1 MQHTIRFLWLPA
13 LLISACSDM
22 TPSDLAANQPVYTG
36 FPSIEPHQIL
46 PVENDRLYNQ
56 EAPIPPQC
64 YTRTEASHNPCFV
77 CHQVYPRGKSADY
90 RMNKLDDG
98 ALQGNY
104 LFSDVGVNNHW
115 QNLFVDRRDYV
126 AAISDQTID
135 RYVNEDNYTALAPRL
150 KANNWQGYTPDLQN
164 FHLAD
169 GAFDQDGIALDNS
182 HWVAFNYKPF
192 PSTFWPTNGSFG
204 DVAIRLDTP
213 FRERQG
219 QYNIDIYRLNLA
231 LVEITIKDLPS
242 ISVLPF
248 DESRYQIDING
259 DGRFNAAE
267 TRLRAQEHYFG
278 DASQVVVTPQQY
290 PTGTEFLHSVR
301 YLGIDQDDQIV
312 APPRMKELRHMRK
325 IKTLSDAE
333 LDNRYRRERKEK
345 VDEDLPYF
353 IHHGDAGMENGM
365 GWMISA
371 FVEDASGELRP
382 QTHEENM
389 ACMGCHSAIGS
400 TIDQTFSIGRKVT
413 GPEGWGYINLQGMP
427 DAPTVSHA
435 EPEILAYFKRVGGG
449 DEFRQNTEML
459 ARWFD
464 DKGQVK
470 TGAVLAAD
478 VYQLITPSAERA
490 RQLNKAYTHI
500 VRTQSYRLGRDATW
514 VPAKNIHQAIDEGTR
529 PLDPKHQA
537 LGWDLRLDWQSSSNA
552 AQVAAE

>member
-1 MQHTIRFLWLPA
+1 MQRPLCFLWLPA
-13 LLISACSDM
+13 LFLSACSDV
-22 TPSDLAANQPVYTG
+22 PPADLSADSARFDG
-36 FPSIEPHQIL
+36 FPAIAAADIL
-46 PVENDRLYNQ
+46 PVETDRLYNQ

-77 CHQVYPRGKSADY
+77 CHQIYPRGKTAQY

-104 LFSDVGVNNHW
+104 LFSDVGVSNHW
-115 QNLFVDRRDYV
+115 KNLFVDRRDYV
-126 AAISDQTID
+126 AGISDQAID
-135 RYVNEDNYTALAPRL
+135 RYVNEDNYSALAARL
-150 KANNWQGYTPDLQN
+150 QAENWSGYTPDLDN
-164 FHLAD
+164 FQLAEQ
-169 GAFDQDGIALDNS
+169 AFASNGMALDQS

-204 DVAIRLDTP
+204 DVAIRLGAP
-213 FRERQG
+213 FRELQG
-219 QYNIDIYRLNLA
+219 QYNAAFYLLNLA
-231 LVEITIKDLPS
+231 LVEMAIKDLPW
-242 ISVLPF
+242 IEVQPF
-248 DESRYQIDING
+248 DENRYQVDING
-259 DGRFNAAE
+259 DGQLSPTE
-267 TRLRAQEHYFG
+267 TRLSARSHYLG
-278 DASQVVVTPQQY
+278 DADQVAVIQQQY
-290 PTGTEFLHSVR
+290 PAGTEFLHSVR

-312 APPRMKELRHMRK
+312 SPPRMKELRHMRK

-365 GWMISA
+365 GWMLSA
-371 FVEDASGELRP
+371 FVEDAGGNLRP

-389 ACMGCHSAIGS
+389 ACMGCHSSIGS
-400 TIDQTFSIGRKVT
+400 TIDQTFSFGRKIT
-413 GPEGWGYINLQGMP
+413 GTEGWGYINLHGMA

-464 DKGQVK
+464 QNGQVK
-470 TGAVLAAD
+470 TDAVLAAD

-490 RQLNKAYTHI
+490 RLLNKAYTHI

-529 PLDPKHQA
+529 PLNPQHQA
-537 LGWDLRLDWQSSSNA
+537 LGWDLRLDWQSSKA
-552 AQVAAE
+552 AHLAAE